1 MVENDLLQL
10 QRLGIDIWVSPQR
23 ARELI
28 AIGHACSLIENE
40 ATKSAQSSTVR
51 SSSPRSWGRRVSDES
66 TEAKYHEQAQ
76 TRDRRR
82 AKPRE
87 TAATQ
92 DHGVGKTPPKPFAV
106 QLRIFLYGSVAM
118 LIEYSSQCPDLLT
131 RDILRALSGFEE
143 HHLNEFHFSFPFVA
157 PSKSKSTK
165 ATLAGAQE
173 GFQAWLE
180 QRAPR
185 CESMLV
191 IGMPAKD
198 TAARLIEKISRT
210 IYIDELP
217 LSRAGKQQLWNQI
230 KNLNV

>member
-1 MVENDLLQL
+1 MAENDLLQL

-28 AIGHACSLIENE
+28 AIGHASSLIENK
-40 ATKSAQSSTVR
+40 ATRSAQSSTVR
-51 SSSPRSWGRRVSDES
+51 SSSPRSWSRRVSEES
-66 TEAKYHEQAQ
+66 TKAKYHQDPE
-76 TRDRRR
+76 TRGRRR
-82 AKPRE
+82 TNSGGTE
-87 TAATQ
+87 ATQ
-92 DHGVGKTPPKPFAV
+92 DHRVEKTPPQPFAV
-106 QLRIFLYGSVAM
+106 QLRVFLYGSVAM
-118 LIEYSSQCPDLLT
+118 LIEYSSDCPDLLI

-143 HHLNEFHFSFPFVA
+143 HQLNELHFRFPFVA
-157 PSKSKSTK
+157 PSKSKSTR

-180 QRAPR
+180 QRAPH
-185 CESMLV
+185 CESLLL

-198 TAARLIEKISRT
+198 TATRLIEKISRT
-210 IYIDELP
+210 IYISELP